1 MANQAGPVCRL
12 CRREGAKCVT
22 NCTFDKR
29 SGLLPGQHGLARRR
43 KASDYGI
50 QLRAKQKAKRI
61 YGVLETQFRHYFERA
76 EGADGVTGT
85 VLLQQLERRLDNV
98 VYRLGL
104 ASSRREARQLVS
116 HRHFKVNGRALNIA
130 SAQLRP
136 GDVVEVRERS
146 RKMLVLEN
154 AQSLVSSRSVPDWL
168 TLDAAALRGSVT
180 RLPERHEMEQQV
192 EEQLIVE
199 FYSR

>member
-1 MANQAGPVCRL
+1 VRAPSSISRAPSASPTALSTNAAVCCL
-12 CRREGAKCVT
+12 GSTVSHAA
-22 NCTFDKR
+22 
-29 SGLLPGQHGLARRR
+29 ARRATT
-43 KASDYGI
+43 ASSC
-50 QLRAKQKAKRI
+50 AP
-61 YGVLETQFRHYFERA
+61 RHYFERA

-116 HRHFKVNGRALNIA
+116 HRHFRVNGRALNIA

-154 AQSLVSSRSVPDWL
+154 AQSLVSGRQVPEWL

-180 RLPERHEMEQQV
+180 RLPERHEMEQQI